1 MKKLLSLLVAV
12 LTVFVGAFAVKAVND
27 GSITINRTETNY
39 KTTYNAY
46 RILDLSYA
54 NGSYAYSANE
64 KWAGFFD
71 TNDAKACFEKV
82 TSNGVELTTPQGYNY
97 YKQKAGVTDNS
108 AVLASCAK
116 AALKYAKDNNISAD
130 STTEIAKG
138 SSSAT
143 IENLPLGYYLVDSS
157 LGAIC
162 HLGTTDKTATVNEKN
177 AEPTIE
183 KEANAESAKIG
194 DTVNYTVTITVAA
207 GYEKYVFEDLMTDG
221 LTYDKNASVKYY
233 NGDTEV
239 TGKTE
244 TIDNTA
250 TADYT
255 FKVDF
260 TNTDLSDVTEIVVTY
275 SATINKNA
283 IDNNATQTNGA
294 TLSFGDNNKTDKTKS
309 QADVKTYTAKFK
321 KVNDAQTPV
330 ELTGAKFKLYDALTG
345 GNEIKLVKISD
356 GVYRVAEAGETDTV
370 EYIEAGS
377 VTIKGLANTKYYLE
391 EVEAP
396 EGYTK
401 LGARVELTADDT
413 TELPVVN
420 TTGTVLPST
429 GGIGTKLFMIFGS
442 LMVVVFGTLLV
453 TKFRFAKQN

>member
-12 LTVFVGAFAVKAVND
+12 LTVFVGAFAVKAAND
-27 GSITINRTETNY
+27 GSIEINRTETNY

-46 RILDLSYA
+46 RILDLSYG

-64 KWAGFFD
+64 KWAGFFE

-116 AALKYAKDNNISAD
+116 AALKYAKDNNIDAD
-130 STTEIAKG
+130 KSKEVAKG
-138 SSSAT
+138 EASAT
-143 IENLPLGYYLVDSS
+143 IDSLPLGYYLVDSS

-162 HLGTTDKTATVNEKN
+162 HLNSTDKTASINEKN

-183 KEANAESAKIG
+183 KEADVESAKIG
-194 DTVNYTVTITVAA
+194 DTVNYKVTINVAA

-233 NGDTEV
+233 NGNTEV

-250 TADYT
+250 TTDYT

-260 TNTDLSDVTEIVVTY
+260 TDTDLSNVTKIEVTY

-294 TLSFGDNNKTDKTKS
+294 TLSFGDNNKTDKTQS
-309 QADVKTYTAKFK
+309 STDVKTYNAMFK

-330 ELTGAKFKLYDALTG
+330 ELTGAKFKLYDALTR

-356 GVYRVAEAGETDTV
+356 GVYRVAEAGETGVD
-370 EYIEAGS
+370 YIEAGS

-442 LMVVVFGTLLV
+442 LMVVVFGTLLL
-453 TKFRFAKQN
+453 TKFRVAKQN